1 MSNPWRRD
9 EGGWHFFIEVPA
21 AHAAHS
27 TRYVAGFM
35 KGWLKRKQNLKKP
48 AMPLSQRRPGES
60 KLFYRL
66 RTGQL

>member
-48 AMPLSQRRPGES
+48 AMPLSQRQLGES
-60 KLFYRL
+60 RLRWKL
-66 RTGQL
+66 RTGQQ